1 METPKI
7 KKIRNQL
14 EEKEPD
20 MDKLGSLP
28 DSILSHILSFLDTES
43 AIKTSVLS
51 KRYRLLWTSLPCLD
65 FKFFGH
71 FIDQFSLFVNHVLAR
86 REPSNLS
93 MFRLSLKKA
102 VGSAFLD
109 NCISYA
115 AKHKVEHLRIRAYTN
130 DSPST
135 LPRWLLNSSWL
146 RILRLN
152 NVTCYSMLLP
162 KSLALP
168 GLKVLW
174 LKNFVFSDENYNGE
188 LFSGCP
194 SLETLILNKCWIRPD
209 DKLKVLDVNC
219 LNLKNLEIRHWRSPW
234 KCFDEHMIN
243 VNAPRLGSFK
253 FQGHIAKVNF
263 KEDLL
268 CLDEVWIDLRYPTAC
283 ALVDVSERRRRTSES
298 LMSMLGQLC
307 DVKSLVLSLNMIEVL
322 SSTPY
327 LREYGPTFENLR
339 YIKFTA
345 EDKHTE
351 LRLSINSVIHLLK
364 CGASQVLVL
373 DVSKEQQ
380 LLINTKCSKMK
391 LMCKDVAITIPVHVL
406 SYLLESSPSAELLI
420 VEFPKV
426 SLDKM

>member
-1 METPKI
+1 MSYMRGDLLSKTRKLVKGLAKSEPVWLKAMEKVPPAAFPRAENKI
-7 KKIRNQL
+7 KPISLPEDVYISKFFQKHPDSKHEDPIKIRY
-14 EEKEPD
+14 
-20 MDKLGSLP
+20 
-28 DSILSHILSFLDTES
+28 
-43 AIKTSVLS
+43 KTSVLS

-71 FIDQFSLFVNHVLAR
+71 FIDRFSLFVNHVLAR

-194 SLETLILNKCWIRPD
+194 SLETLILNKCCIRPE
-209 DKLKVLDVNC
+209 DKLKVLD
-219 LNLKNLEIRHWRSPW
+219 
-234 KCFDEHMIN
+234 
-243 VNAPRLGSFK
+243 
-253 FQGHIAKVNF
+253 
-263 KEDLL
+263 
-268 CLDEVWIDLRYPTAC
+268 
-283 ALVDVSERRRRTSES
+283 
-298 LMSMLGQLC
+298 
-307 DVKSLVLSLNMIEVL
+307 
-322 SSTPY
+322 
-327 LREYGPTFENLR
+327 
-339 YIKFTA
+339 
-345 EDKHTE
+345 
-351 LRLSINSVIHLLK
+351 
-364 CGASQVLVL
+364 
-373 DVSKEQQ
+373 
-380 LLINTKCSKMK
+380 
-391 LMCKDVAITIPVHVL
+391 
-406 SYLLESSPSAELLI
+406 
-420 VEFPKV
+420 
-426 SLDKM
+426 